1 VIYLS
6 NPKKEVV
13 KMTVGSKLKQ
23 TLASLRGA
31 ESVLRTYANQS
42 QKEETQKVY
51 QEAVQVSESIICN
64 LEERLKQL
72 EFQEPQYKGF

>member
-1 VIYLS
+1 
-6 NPKKEVV
+6 
-13 KMTVGSKLKQ
+13 MTVGSKLKQ

-31 ESVLRTYANQS
+31 ESVLRTYANQT
-42 QKEETQKVY
+42 QKKENKKVY
-51 QEAVQVSESIICN
+51 QEAVQVSEEIIYS